1 MISET
6 TLAVTA
12 RNEYGSNAARRLRRA
27 GSVPVSVYSGG
38 QPAQSFAVNARQ
50 LGAILRSEETRNSI
64 FYLAVSESEK
74 TPVRVKA
81 LQLDPV
87 RGNVLHADL
96 MKVDL
101 DKPIIATVPLHLVGD
116 AEGVKAG
123 GTLEHGLRDIQ
134 VKCLPKDIP
143 THFDIVVTNLKVGE
157 YIHVGDLKLPEGV
170 TVLTDPKRS
179 VAFIPTKGG
188 AA

>member
-12 RNEYGSNAARRLRRA
+12 RDSFGSNASRRLRRE
-27 GSVPVSVYSGG
+27 GSVPVSVYAGG
-38 QPAQSFAVNARQ
+38 APAQSFAVNARQ

-87 RGNVLHADL
+87 RGTVLHADL
-96 MKVDL
+96 MQVDL
-101 DKPIIATVPLHLVGD
+101 NKPIVATVPLHLVGD

-123 GTLEHGLRDIQ
+123 GTLEHGVRDIQ

-143 THFDIVVTNLKVGE
+143 THFDVSVTNLKLGE
-157 YIHVGDLKLPEGV
+157 YIYVGDLKLPEGV
-170 TVLTDPKRS
+170 TLVSDAKRP
-179 VAFIPTKGG
+179 AAYIPTKG
-188 AA
+188 